1 MKKLLSLSLVLVIS
15 LTCFVFASCDLFDK
29 EDKKDDDITGTYE
42 MTDISGTVQYQGQT
56 IPLSTSLYEYY
67 RITLEEDGNVIIEAK
82 GSNGVDLKEEGTWKL
97 DGEVLSVTSVRGG
110 YTVVEKM
117 ELKDGVITYSVPSQY
132 DSLTGMTISMT
143 IVLEK

>member
-29 EDKKDDDITGTYE
+29 EDKKADDITGTYE